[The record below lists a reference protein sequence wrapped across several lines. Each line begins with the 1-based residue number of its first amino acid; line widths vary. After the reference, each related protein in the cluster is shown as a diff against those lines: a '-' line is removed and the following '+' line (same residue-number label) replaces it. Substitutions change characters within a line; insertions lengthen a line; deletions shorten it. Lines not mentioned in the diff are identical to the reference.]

1 MGQDDKEQCAVA
13 DDERKGS
20 EEGVIRSRA
29 DGAKGTQGVKGRFG
43 GLVVSDMACATI

>member
-29 DGAKGTQGVKGRFG
+29 DGAKAGLRGLRGV
-43 GLVVSDMACATI
+43 LAVW